1 MAELTS
7 IKTVLTALR
16 QRPRAVARLFGSS
29 EYPNLSGWV
38 YFYQMKRGVLVAA
51 EVTGLPLPDKGQE
64 RMFGFHIHG
73 GAWCSGTQD
82 DPFADTLT
90 HYDPQGD
97 LHPYP
102 AGDLPP
108 LFGNQ
113 GYAMQ
118 VVFTDRFSVSEIL
131 HRTVIVHSLPD
142 DFTSQPGGNA
152 GKKIACGRVEAYGGY

>member
-90 HYDPQGD
+90 HYAGGLYGPVFSQRDPSSDGYCAF
-97 LHPYP
+97 L
-102 AGDLPP
+102 AG
-108 LFGNQ
+108 
-113 GYAMQ
+113 
-118 VVFTDRFSVSEIL
+118 
-131 HRTVIVHSLPD
+131 
-142 DFTSQPGGNA
+142 
-152 GKKIACGRVEAYGGY
+152 